1 MKTINRRIR
10 FKHSIYQYSL
20 ILFFI
25 LTASACNLEKQDS
38 TAKVIIKVSK
48 KCEGILQLNN
58 YSDSTV
64 YIKLETVNDAL
75 IHNMNRVNVFDNK
88 IFIHDSGSG
97 SILVFEMNG
106 KFKYKIHNIGSGPH
120 EYIQL
125 SNFFIDRTNKLV
137 LIHDLARNKILKY
150 NTDDG
155 TFKSVID
162 IADRKNFARDIS
174 IMNNGDF
181 LCYTSRKD
189 RDDMCGIWITDKNG
203 ILKKQLWTE
212 NKLYP
217 FIPTDPKPVLI
228 SQLNDSLNSIFDV
241 VNNIVYH
248 YDGLNLTKAYKFDF
262 SELSFTTVSMYP
274 GISDIVRMQ
283 RKLKN
288 IVMTVYSHETKNYI
302 YSSWSIDSKGFN
314 TFYIKKEHKLI
325 YLTGYLT
332 TDRVLGL
339 DVPIDNPNILCF
351 KIAASECNNILKMP
365 IIGSKM
371 KKILQKTNAEDN
383 PILQLYY
390 MKK

>member
-1 MKTINRRIR
+1 
-10 FKHSIYQYSL
+10 
-20 ILFFI
+20 
-25 LTASACNLEKQDS
+25 
-38 TAKVIIKVSK
+38 
-48 KCEGILQLNN
+48 
-58 YSDSTV
+58 
-64 YIKLETVNDAL
+64 
-75 IHNMNRVNVFDNK
+75 
-88 IFIHDSGSG
+88 
-97 SILVFEMNG
+97 
-106 KFKYKIHNIGSGPH
+106 
-120 EYIQL
+120 
-125 SNFFIDRTNKLV
+125 
-137 LIHDLARNKILKY
+137 
-150 NTDDG
+150 
-155 TFKSVID
+155 
-162 IADRKNFARDIS
+162 
-174 IMNNGDF
+174 
-181 LCYTSRKD
+181 
-189 RDDMCGIWITDKNG
+189 
-203 ILKKQLWTE
+203 
-212 NKLYP
+212 
-217 FIPTDPKPVLI
+217 
-228 SQLNDSLNSIFDV
+228 
-241 VNNIVYH
+241 
-248 YDGLNLTKAYKFDF
+248 
-262 SELSFTTVSMYP
+262 MYP